1 MKLLLDSHILIWA
14 ASDRWQRLPS
24 TITDALVDETNHK
37 LISPASLAE
46 IAVKAS
52 IGKLNIRNT
61 FFDEVVNLGA
71 DMAPFEAEHA
81 KVLAGL
87 PMIHRDPFDRML
99 VAQAIVD
106 GATLVTIDQ
115 TIKRYD
121 VPTLP

>member
-99 VAQAIVD
+99 VAQALAGHLTVVSAD
-106 GATLVTIDQ
+106 PSFDAYG
-115 TIKRYD
+115 
-121 VPTLP
+121 VPRLW